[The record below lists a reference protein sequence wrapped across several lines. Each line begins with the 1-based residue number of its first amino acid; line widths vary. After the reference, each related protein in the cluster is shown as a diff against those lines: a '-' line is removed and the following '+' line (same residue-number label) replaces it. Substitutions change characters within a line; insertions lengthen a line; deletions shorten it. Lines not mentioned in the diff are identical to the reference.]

1 MWIDASKTNPPADGT
16 WFLIWDRKHQWRDR
30 PPVVAVRYTTID
42 ATVVNDRDN
51 NFYTNWSFWAPMP
64 KGPG

>member
-1 MWIDASKTNPPADGT
+1 MWIDASKNPPPADGT

-30 PPVVAVRYTTID
+30 PPIVAVRYATKD
-42 ATVVNDRDN
+42 AGSVTDHNKKY
-51 NFYTNWSFWAPMP
+51 YTNWSYWAPIP